1 MQLINEK
8 IEAIFIPLL
17 QHEVKFMHQNKTLK
31 RGRILLVSKKGS
43 YISFILSINNNEP
56 KVYDLP
62 YPFAYEYV
70 EESNQVRLSYKIKD
84 LCNDKQAAIDMVKE
98 LIPEK
103 PGRFFEKNINIIC
116 VDS

>member
-1 MQLINEK
+1 MQLISEQ
-8 IEAIFIPLL
+8 IEEAFMPLL
-17 QHEVKFMHQNKTLK
+17 QHEVKFMHHNKTLK
-31 RGRILLVSKKGS
+31 KGKILLVSKKGS
-43 YISFILSINNNEP
+43 YISFILSINGNEP

-70 EESNQVRLSYKIKD
+70 KDSKQVKLSYKIKD
-84 LCNDKQAAIDMVKE
+84 LCNDKQIAIDMVKE